1 VRAFGSLLRWFDI
14 VLMAHRVDFHELQ
27 SFVFPQ
33 TLQHPASAGRL
44 IVFGLYGPLKGG
56 KLTSGHRGQHVIA
69 GWELDSMCSSVERE
83 DILQVY
89 VSADQPLA
97 VLSSAQQ
104 DAIIAQATC
113 KFEQLKPAQMLVLF
127 AQLPQAEDGT
137 FSFHDMQQVIMRFRE
152 QRIEDCKVR
161 LMYFYQLGGTQ
172 WRLFIDKQSVY
183 TFADQSRGIVIAR
196 CTV

>member
-1 VRAFGSLLRWFDI
+1 VLREGLSEEI
-14 VLMAHRVDFHELQ
+14 KAMAHSDRVNLQELQ
-27 SFVFPQ
+27 DFVFPK

-69 GWELDSMCSSVERE
+69 GWELDSMCCSVERE
-83 DILQVY
+83 DMLQVY
-89 VSADQPLA
+89 VSADQPLCT
-97 VLSSAQQ
+97 LSVAQQ

-113 KFEQLKPAQMLVLF
+113 KFEQLKPAQMLALF

-161 LMYFYQLGGTQ
+161 CTFVIHQ
-172 WRLFIDKQSVY
+172 RLFQY
-183 TFADQSRGIVIAR
+183 
-196 CTV
+196 